1 MIFFEV
7 SDMNDNWYKLDNV
20 AKVFLAAHNKRNPRS
35 IRVSCVLNEEVD
47 PKLLQDALDLT
58 IKIRP
63 QFQVRIRRGIFWN
76 YLEQTDEH
84 AIVTKEVTG
93 PCPAL
98 YGEHYRGVL
107 HYMVTYYH
115 DRINIDMSH
124 AISDGTG
131 AFILLKLLVLNYL
144 KLRHPGKLDNVSISD
159 SASSDDRFRNSYDH
173 FYDDS
178 AGPIPK
184 TILNKKK
191 LAFQISSRKLPYNQL
206 RYTEVHLESD
216 KLLAAAKAMKVSLT
230 SYLGAHLMLAI
241 LDDMPL
247 RQRRKPV
254 NISIPVNL
262 RNYYPSD
269 TLRNFFNNID
279 VSHTYN
285 GGETLGT
292 LALEFDEKLKQA
304 LDPELIKKQM
314 NRYQSIEQFFIAR
327 MVPLFIKQPIVRMF
341 SARETKTVTAVL
353 SNLGP
358 IKMPEETLPYIRG
371 FTDFCS
377 TDNMFITITSYGN
390 DLVLGI
396 ASSYTGT
403 GVIRRMLHALKSLDT
418 DIYLYATEVIR

>member
-1 MIFFEV
+1 
-7 SDMNDNWYKLDNV
+7 MNDNWYKLDNV
-20 AKVFLAAHNKRNPRS
+20 AKVFLAAYNNRNPRS
-35 IRVSCVLNEEVD
+35 IRVSCILNEDVD
-47 PKLLQDALDLT
+47 PKILQDALDLT
-58 IKIRP
+58 IKLRP

-76 YLEQTDEH
+76 YLEQTDER
-84 AIVTKEVTG
+84 ALVTKEVLG

-98 YGEHYRGVL
+98 YGDRYKGVL

-115 DRINIDMSH
+115 DRINIDMFH

-144 KLRHPGKLDNVSISD
+144 KLKHPGRFDEVSISD
-159 SASSDDRFRNSYDH
+159 SASSDDRSRNSYDH

-178 AGPIPK
+178 AGPIPD

-191 LAFQISSRKLPYNQL
+191 PAFQISSRKLPYNQL
-206 RYTEVHLESD
+206 QYMEVHLETD
-216 KLLAAAKAMKVSLT
+216 KVLKAAKAMKVSLT

-241 LDDMPL
+241 LDDMPF
-247 RQRRKPV
+247 RQRKKPV

-262 RNYYPSD
+262 RNYFPSD

-279 VSHTYN
+279 VSHVYS
-285 GGETLGT
+285 GDETLET
-292 LALEFDEKLKQA
+292 LALEFDEKMKTA
-304 LDPELIKKQM
+304 LDPDLIRKQM
-314 NRYQSIEQFFIAR
+314 NRYQSIEQFFLTR
-327 MVPLFIKQPIVRMF
+327 MVPLIIKQPVVRFF
-341 SARETKTVTAVL
+341 SSRETKTVTAVL

-358 IKMPEETLPYIRG
+358 ISMPEETLPFIKG

-396 ASSYTGT
+396 ASSYSGT
-403 GVIRRMLHALKSLDT
+403 GVTRRLLHALKDLDI
-418 DIYLYATEVIR
+418 DIYLHATEVIR